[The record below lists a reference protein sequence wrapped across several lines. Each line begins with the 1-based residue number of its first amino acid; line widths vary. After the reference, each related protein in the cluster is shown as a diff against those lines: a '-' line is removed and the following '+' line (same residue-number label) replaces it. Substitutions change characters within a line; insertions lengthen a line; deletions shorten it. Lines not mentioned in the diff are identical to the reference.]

1 MSLIDRGDYS
11 IYGVKKVKSVSSFI
25 KMHALKSAKS
35 RSVIMKADSTTLLNF
50 IKDNQKN
57 QFVIPIYQRL
67 YSWEKEQCKELWDDI
82 IKIGGDDKMDGHFI
96 GSILYMLD
104 SITHSNNT
112 LLIIDG
118 QQRLTTITLLLT
130 ALRDHLNDEDEFL
143 KKFSYQKIENDYL
156 INSDKDGDKK
166 FRLILSES
174 DKDTLLYLIDKD
186 RRKPSELSSKIV
198 ENFKLFEEWVSKN
211 TNKLETIF
219 KGLDKLMIVEIAL
232 EKGKDDP
239 QLIFES
245 MNSKGIELTQTDLI
259 RNYIVMETE
268 IEKQEGFYNKY
279 WGAMEEEFKQNKK
292 WFDRFVRHYLTI
304 KTREIPN
311 VNKVYAAL
319 KDYWQKEGIG
329 IEDLLKDL
337 QKYCGYFCQIV
348 FKKEADKDLNKA
360 LGFLVDL
367 EMDVIYPL
375 LLELYSDYKGGVLS
389 KADFI
394 PIIALIES
402 YICRRAVC
410 GLGTNSLNK
419 VFPSFTRYIQKDE
432 YFKSLKAHFGY
443 LTEQQRFPNND
454 EFKDRF
460 ITINFYKFQKNGYFF
475 ERLENFDTKEPVNTK
490 GLTVEHIMPQTLTED
505 TEDTEE
511 WKRDLGEN
519 FQEIHDKYLHTI
531 GNLTLTG
538 YNPEYSNKSFQEKQG
553 MEKGFKDSPLRLNQ
567 DLKDLESFGEEEIKK
582 RANDLVDLALKI
594 WTYPKLDAETLE
606 KYKPKKDKKEK
617 KVYDLSSYKFGSHS
631 RELFDI
637 LSKKIKAL
645 DERIT
650 ENFNQDYISYKFGK
664 NFVDIVVQSKD
675 LKLYLNMK
683 FNELQDEKNLARDM
697 TNKGHLGNG
706 NIEVK
711 LETKENIPYCLGLI
725 KQALEKQ
732 MGGRNRQ

>member
-1 MSLIDRGDYS
+1 MEANKNTLL
-11 IYGVKKVKSVSSFI
+11 KFI
-25 KMHALKSAKS
+25 KG
-35 RSVIMKADSTTLLNF
+35 
-50 IKDNQKN
+50 NQKN
-57 QFVIPIYQRL
+57 QLVIPIYQRS
-67 YSWEKEQCKELWDDI
+67 YSWEKEQCKQLWDDI
-82 IKIGGDDKMDGHFI
+82 IKIGGNDKMDGHFI
-96 GSILYMLD
+96 GSILYVLD
-104 SITHSNNT
+104 GITHSDNA
-112 LLIIDG
+112 LFIIDG
-118 QQRLTTITLLLT
+118 QQRLTTITLLLI
-130 ALRDHLNDEDEFL
+130 ALRNHLSDEVKRKEIEDH
-143 KKFSYQKIENDYL
+143 YL

-174 DKDTLLYLIDKD
+174 DRDTLLSLIDKNK
-186 RRKPSELSSKIV
+186 RKPSEPSSKIV
-198 ENFKLFEEWVSKN
+198 ENFKLFEKWVSQN

-268 IEKQEGFYNKY
+268 IKKQEGFYNKY
-279 WGAMEEEFKQNKK
+279 WRAMEENFKQDKK
-292 WFDRFVRHYLTI
+292 LFDRFVRHYLTI

-311 VNKVYAAL
+311 IKKVYVAL
-319 KDYWQKEGIG
+319 KDYRQKERIG

-337 QKYCGYFCQIV
+337 QKYCEYFCQIA
-348 FKKEADKDLNKA
+348 FKKEDDKDLNKA

-367 EMDVIYPL
+367 EMDVVYPL
-375 LLELYSDYKGGVLS
+375 LLELYSDYSDRVLS
-389 KADFI
+389 NDDFRDS
-394 PIIALIES
+394 IALIES

-419 VFPSFTRYIQKDE
+419 VFPSFTKHIQKDE

-443 LTEQQRFPNND
+443 LTNNQRFPNND
-454 EFKDRF
+454 EFKDRL
-460 ITINFYKFQKNGYFF
+460 ITIDFYKFQKREYFF
-475 ERLENFDTKEPVNTK
+475 ERLENFDRKERVYTHEY
-490 GLTVEHIMPQTLTED
+490 TIEHIMPQKLTK
-505 TEDTEE
+505 E
-511 WKRDLGEN
+511 WEKDLGEN
-519 FQEIHDKYLHTI
+519 FQEIHNKYLHTI

-538 YNPEYSNKSFQEKQG
+538 YNSEYSNKSFQEKQG

-567 DLKDLESFGEEEIKK
+567 GLRDLESFGEEKIKK
-582 RANDLVDLALKI
+582 RANDLADLALKI
-594 WTYPKLDAETLE
+594 WTYPNLDAETLE

-617 KVYDLSSYKFGSHS
+617 KVYDLSSYKFSSHS

-637 LSKKIKAL
+637 LSKEIKAL
-645 DERIT
+645 DEKIT
-650 ENFNQDYISYKFGK
+650 ESFMKAYIAYKFK
-664 NFVDIVVQSKD
+664 TNFVDIVVQTKD

-683 FNELQDEKNLARDM
+683 FNELQDEKNLASDA
-697 TNKGHLGNG
+697 TNKHHNGNG

>member
-1 MSLIDRGDYS
+1 
-11 IYGVKKVKSVSSFI
+11 
-25 KMHALKSAKS
+25 
-35 RSVIMKADSTTLLNF
+35 MKADAKEAKAIDADATPLLKF

-57 QFVIPIYQRL
+57 QLVIPIYQRV
-67 YSWEKEQCKELWDDI
+67 YSWEKEQCKELWDDT
-82 IKIGGDDKMDGHFI
+82 IKIGGNDKMDGHFI
-96 GSILYMLD
+96 GSIVFVQDGIY
-104 SITHSNNT
+104 TTNYNE

-130 ALRDHLNDEDEFL
+130 ALRDHWSDKRKEIEDH
-143 KKFSYQKIENDYL
+143 YL

-174 DKDTLLYLIDKD
+174 DKDTLLSLIDKD
-186 RRKPSELSSKIV
+186 KRKPSKLSSKIV
-198 ENFKLFEEWVSKN
+198 ENFKFFEEWIRKN

-219 KGLDKLMIVEIAL
+219 KGLEKLTIVWISL
-232 EKGKDDP
+232 EEKDDP
-239 QLIFES
+239 QLVFES
-245 MNSKGIELTQTDLI
+245 MNSKGIELAQTDLI

-279 WGAMEEEFKQNKK
+279 YNKYWRAMEEDFKQNKK

-311 VNKVYAAL
+311 INKIYVAL
-319 KDYWQKEGIG
+319 KDYRQKEGIG

-360 LGFLVDL
+360 LSFLVDL

-375 LLELYSDYKGGVLS
+375 LLELYSDYSDGVLS

-419 VFPSFTRYIQKDE
+419 VFPSFTKHIQKDE
-432 YFKSLKAHFGY
+432 YFKSLEVHFGY
-443 LTEQQRFPNND
+443 LTEKQRFPNND
-454 EFKDRF
+454 EFKKLF
-460 ITINFYKFQKNGYFF
+460 ITIDFYKFKKKEYFF

-490 GLTVEHIMPQTLTED
+490 GLTTEHIMPQKL
-505 TEDTEE
+505 TEE
-511 WKRDLGEN
+511 WERDLGEN

-538 YNPEYSNKSFQEKQG
+538 YNNEYNNKFFQEKQG

-567 DLKDLESFGEEEIKK
+567 GLRGLESFGEEEIKK
-582 RANDLVDLALKI
+582 RANDLADLALKI
-594 WTYPKLDAETLE
+594 WTYPNLDAETLE

-617 KVYDLSSYKFGSHS
+617 KVYDLNSYNFSSHS

-637 LSKKIKAL
+637 LSKEIKAL

-664 NFVDIVVQSKD
+664 NFVDIVVQNKD

-683 FNELQDEKNLARDM
+683 FNELQDAKNLARDI

-706 NIEVK
+706 DIEVK

>member
-1 MSLIDRGDYS
+1 
-11 IYGVKKVKSVSSFI
+11 
-25 KMHALKSAKS
+25 
-35 RSVIMKADSTTLLNF
+35 MKAKDMKLLDF
-50 IKDNQKN
+50 IGKSQEK
-57 QFVIPIYQRL
+57 QFVIPVYQRV
-67 YSWEKEQCKELWDDI
+67 YSWEKEQCKQLWDDI
-82 IKIGGDDKMDGHFI
+82 VKTGGSDQIEGHFI
-96 GSILYMLD
+96 GSIVFVHDGIYSTD
-104 SITHSNNT
+104 HNE

-118 QQRLTTITLLLT
+118 QQRLTTITLLLI
-130 ALRDHLNDEDEFL
+130 ALRNHLSGKCKEIEDH
-143 KKFSYQKIENDYL
+143 YL

-174 DKDTLLYLIDKD
+174 DKDTLLSLIDKD
-186 RRKPSELSSKIV
+186 RRKPSEPSSKIV
-198 ENFKLFEEWVSKN
+198 ENFKLFEEWISKWIGEN

-219 KGLDKLMIVEIAL
+219 KGLEKLMIVEIAL

-268 IEKQEGFYNKY
+268 IEKQERFYNKY
-279 WGAMEEEFKQNKK
+279 WRAMEEEFKQNKK

-311 VNKVYAAL
+311 INKVYVAL
-319 KDYWQKEGIG
+319 KDYRQKEGIG

-337 QKYCGYFCQIV
+337 QKYCGYFCQIA
-348 FKKEADKDLNKA
+348 FKKEANKDLNKA

-367 EMDVIYPL
+367 GMDVIYPL
-375 LLELYSDYKGGVLS
+375 LLELYSDYSDGVLS
-389 KADFI
+389 EDDFRRS
-394 PIIALIES
+394 IALIES

-419 VFPSFTRYIQKDE
+419 VFPSFTKHIQKDE

-443 LTEQQRFPNND
+443 LTEKQRFPNND
-454 EFKDRF
+454 EFKDLF
-460 ITINFYKFQKNGYFF
+460 ITIDFYNFKKREYFF
-475 ERLENFDTKEPVNTK
+475 ERLENFDRGERVYTHEYT
-490 GLTVEHIMPQTLTED
+490 TEHIMPQTLTE
-505 TEDTEE
+505 E
-511 WKRDLGEN
+511 WERDLGEN

-567 DLKDLESFGEEEIKK
+567 SLRDLESFGEEEIKK
-582 RANDLVDLALKI
+582 RANDLADLALKI
-594 WTYPKLDAETLE
+594 WTYPNLDAETLE

-617 KVYDLSSYKFGSHS
+617 KVYDLSSYNFGSHS

-637 LSKKIKAL
+637 LRKEIKAL

-650 ENFNQDYISYKFGK
+650 ENFNQDYISYKFDK
-664 NFVDIVVQSKD
+664 NFVDIVVQTKD

-706 NIEVK
+706 DIEVK

-732 MGGRNRQ
+732 MVVGTGNKNPT

>member
-1 MSLIDRGDYS
+1 MDA
-11 IYGVKKVKSVSSFI
+11 KV
-25 KMHALKSAKS
+25 
-35 RSVIMKADSTTLLNF
+35 TTLLNF

-57 QFVIPIYQRL
+57 QLVIPIYQRV
-67 YSWEKEQCKELWDDI
+67 YSWEKKQCKELWDDI

-96 GSILYMLD
+96 GSILYVLD
-104 SITHSNNT
+104 GITHSDNT

-130 ALRDHLNDEDEFL
+130 ALRNHLSDEDEFL
-143 KKFSYQKIENDYL
+143 EKFSCSKIQNHYL
-156 INSDKDGDKK
+156 INSDEKGDKK

-174 DKDTLLYLIDKD
+174 DKDTLLYLIDKN
-186 RRKPSELSSKIV
+186 RRKPSEPSSKIV
-198 ENFKLFEEWVSKN
+198 ENFKLFEEWISKN
-211 TNKLETIF
+211 TDKLETIF
-219 KGLDKLMIVEIAL
+219 KGLEKLMIVEIAL
-232 EKGKDDP
+232 DKEKDDP

-268 IEKQEGFYNKY
+268 IEKQESFYNKY
-279 WGAMEEEFKQNKK
+279 WRAMEEEFKQNEKL
-292 WFDRFVRHYLTI
+292 FDRFVRHYLTI

-311 VNKVYAAL
+311 INKVYAAL
-319 KDYWQKEGIG
+319 KDYRQKEGIG

-337 QKYCGYFCQIV
+337 QKYCGYFCQIA
-348 FKKEADKDLNKA
+348 FKKETDKDLNKA

-375 LLELYSDYKGGVLS
+375 LLELYSDYSDGVLS
-389 KADFI
+389 KDDFRRS
-394 PIIALIES
+394 IALIES

-410 GLGTNSLNK
+410 GLGANSLNK
-419 VFPSFTRYIQKDE
+419 VFPSFTKHIQKDE

-443 LTEQQRFPNND
+443 LTNNQRFPNND
-454 EFKDRF
+454 EFKNLF
-460 ITINFYKFQKNGYFF
+460 ITIDFYHFQKREYFL
-475 ERLENFDTKEPVNTK
+475 ERLENFNTKEPVNAQECTI
-490 GLTVEHIMPQTLTED
+490 EHIMPQTLTE
-505 TEDTEE
+505 E
-511 WKRDLGEN
+511 WKRDLGGN
-519 FQEIHDKYLHTI
+519 FQAIHDKYLHTI

-538 YNPEYSNKSFQEKQG
+538 YNKEYSNNSFQEKRD
-553 MEKGFKDSPLRLNQ
+553 MEKGFKQSPLKLNQ
-567 DLKDLESFGEEEIKK
+567 SLKDWKSFGEKEIEK
-582 RANDLVDLALKI
+582 RANDLADWALKI

-606 KYKPKKDKKEK
+606 KYKPKKEK
-617 KVYDLSSYKFGSHS
+617 KAYDLSSYKFGSHS

-637 LSKKIKAL
+637 LRKEIKAL
-645 DERIT
+645 DEKIA
-650 ENFNQDYISYKFGK
+650 EKFNQDYISYIFDK
-664 NFVDIVVQSKD
+664 NFVDIVVQTKD

-706 NIEVK
+706 DIEVK

-725 KQALEKQ
+725 KHALEKQ

>member
-1 MSLIDRGDYS
+1 
-11 IYGVKKVKSVSSFI
+11 
-25 KMHALKSAKS
+25 
-35 RSVIMKADSTTLLNF
+35 MKAEATTLLKF
-50 IKDNQKN
+50 IKDNYKN
-57 QFVIPIYQRL
+57 QLVIPIYQRL
-67 YSWEKEQCKELWDDI
+67 YSWGKEQCKQLWDDI
-82 IKIGGDDKMDGHFI
+82 IKIGGDDKIDGHFI
-96 GSILYMLD
+96 GSILYVLKD
-104 SITHSNNT
+104 KTTYSNNT

-130 ALRDHLNDEDEFL
+130 ALRNHLSDEVKRKE
-143 KKFSYQKIENDYL
+143 IENHYL

-174 DKDTLLYLIDKD
+174 DKDTLLSLIDKD
-186 RRKPSELSSKIV
+186 RRKPSEPSSKIV
-198 ENFKLFEEWVSKN
+198 ENFKLFEEWVSN
-211 TNKLETIF
+211 TDKLETIF

-259 RNYIVMETE
+259 RNYIIMETE
-268 IEKQEGFYNKY
+268 VEKQEGFYNKY
-279 WGAMEEEFKQNKK
+279 WRAMEEEFKQNKK
-292 WFDRFVRHYLTI
+292 LFDRFVRHYLTI

-311 VNKVYAAL
+311 VNKVYVKF
-319 KDYWQKEGIG
+319 KDYRQKEGIG
-329 IEDLLKDL
+329 MEDLLKDL

-348 FKKEADKDLNKA
+348 FKKEENKDLNKA

-375 LLELYSDYKGGVLS
+375 LLELYSDYSDGVLS
-389 KADFI
+389 KDDFI

-410 GLGTNSLNK
+410 GLGTNRLNK
-419 VFPSFTRYIQKDE
+419 VFPSFTKHIQKDE
-432 YFKSLKAHFGY
+432 YFKSLKAHFGS
-443 LTEQQRFPNND
+443 LTEKQRFPNND
-454 EFKDRF
+454 EFKNLF
-460 ITINFYKFQKNGYFF
+460 ITIDFYKFEKNKYFF
-475 ERLENFDTKEPVNTK
+475 ERLENFDTKEPVNTQEC
-490 GLTVEHIMPQTLTED
+490 TIEHIMPQEL
-505 TEDTEE
+505 TEE
-511 WKRDLGEN
+511 WEKDLGQDHER
-519 FQEIHDKYLHTI
+519 IHTQYLHTI

-538 YNPEYSNKSFQEKQG
+538 YNSTYSNKSFQEKRG
-553 MEKGFKDSPLRLNQ
+553 MEKGFKNSPLRLNQ
-567 DLKDLESFGEEEIKK
+567 GLRDSESFGEEEIKK
-582 RANDLVDLALKI
+582 RANDLADLALKI

-617 KVYDLSSYKFGSHS
+617 EVYDLSSYKFSSHS

-637 LSKKIKAL
+637 LSKGIKAL
-645 DERIT
+645 DEKIV
-650 ENFNQDYISYKFGK
+650 ENFNQDYISYKFSK
-664 NFVDIVVQSKD
+664 NFVDIVVQTKD

-706 NIEVK
+706 DIEVK

-732 MGGRNRQ
+732 MGGRNKQ

>member
-1 MSLIDRGDYS
+1 ML
-11 IYGVKKVKSVSSFI
+11 F
-25 KMHALKSAKS
+25 
-35 RSVIMKADSTTLLNF
+35 IMKADATPLLKF

-57 QFVIPIYQRL
+57 QLVIPIYQRV
-67 YSWEKEQCKELWDDI
+67 YSWEKEQCKQLWDDI
-82 IKIGGDDKMDGHFI
+82 IKVGGDDKMDGHFI
-96 GSILYMLD
+96 GSILYVLNGF
-104 SITHSNNT
+104 THSDNT

-130 ALRDHLNDEDEFL
+130 ALRNHLSDEVRRKEIEDH
-143 KKFSYQKIENDYL
+143 YL

-174 DKDTLLYLIDKD
+174 DKDTLLSLIDKD
-186 RRKPSELSSKIV
+186 RRKPSEPSLKIM
-198 ENFKLFEEWVSKN
+198 ENFKLFEEWIRKN
-211 TNKLETIF
+211 TNQLETIF
-219 KGLDKLMIVEIAL
+219 KGLEKLMIVEIAL
-232 EKGKDDP
+232 KKGKDDP

-245 MNSKGIELTQTDLI
+245 MNSKGMELAQTDLI

-279 WGAMEEEFKQNKK
+279 WRAMEEEFKQNEK

-311 VNKVYAAL
+311 INKVYAAL
-319 KDYWQKEGIG
+319 KDYRQKEGIG

-337 QKYCGYFCQIV
+337 QKYCGYFCRIV

-375 LLELYSDYKGGVLS
+375 LLELYSDYKGGVLF
-389 KADFI
+389 KDDFRHS
-394 PIIALIES
+394 IALIES
-402 YICRRAVC
+402 YLCRRKVC
-410 GLGTNSLNK
+410 GIPSHGLNK
-419 VFPSFTRYIQKDE
+419 FFASFTKHIQKDE

-443 LTEQQRFPNND
+443 LTEKQRFPNND
-454 EFKDRF
+454 EFKDCF
-460 ITINFYKFQKNGYFF
+460 ITIDFYSFQKREYFF
-475 ERLENFDTKEPVNTK
+475 ERLENFDRKERVYTHEYTK
-490 GLTVEHIMPQTLTED
+490 EHIMPQKL
-505 TEDTEE
+505 TEE
-511 WKRDLGEN
+511 WEKDLGEN

-538 YNPEYSNKSFQEKQG
+538 YNSEYSNKSFQEKRD
-553 MEKGFKDSPLRLNQ
+553 MEKGFKQSPLRLNQ
-567 DLKDLESFGEEEIKK
+567 SLKDLESFGEEEIKK
-582 RANDLVDLALKI
+582 RANDLADWALKI
-594 WTYPKLDAETLE
+594 WTYPKLDPETL
-606 KYKPKKDKKEK
+606 
-617 KVYDLSSYKFGSHS
+617 KVYDLSSYNFGSHS

-637 LSKKIKAL
+637 LSKEIKAL

-650 ENFNQDYISYKFGK
+650 EKFNKMCISYKFDK
-664 NFVDIVVQSKD
+664 NFVDIVVQTKD

-706 NIEVK
+706 DIEVK
-711 LETKENIPYCLGLI
+711 LENKREYPSLFGVDQTGFRKTDGW
-725 KQALEKQ
+725 
-732 MGGRNRQ
+732 